1 MKKLSLFLIPLI
13 LVCLGFSVSCVS
25 RQFEVTESYAE
36 TLYRTE
42 SHTEILN
49 ESQKYIKPDWERYV
63 SMYFS
68 GLEWGEEGAES
79 YFDGYRIN
87 ASENISSKVKLI
99 LAENPQASKWG
110 IMIID
115 LTGLGPIPDFP
126 LAPVL
131 ENKLINGKLGY
142 QLGSAQQR
150 WIDNLNAI
158 TMNPVRCLSFVRSD
172 EFYDQDIEVN
182 LGGAD
187 EFVIITC
194 VPRGII
200 SPPTV
205 IKKVQLISYEEKI
218 VEEQIPYRVTKE
230 RTVTKTEKVPFW
242 EVIFSK

>member
-1 MKKLSLFLIPLI
+1 M
-13 LVCLGFSVSCVS
+13 
-25 RQFEVTESYAE
+25 
-36 TLYRTE
+36 YRTK
-42 SHTEILN
+42 SHTEILS

-79 YFDGYRIN
+79 YFDGYKIN

-99 LAENPQASKWG
+99 LAENPQSSKWG

-126 LAPVL
+126 LSDVL

-142 QLGSAQQR
+142 EMSAGQQR
-150 WIDNLNAI
+150 WFDNLNSI
-158 TMNPVRCLSFVRSD
+158 TMDPARCLCFVRSD
-172 EFYDQDIEVN
+172 EFYDEDIEVD
-182 LGGAD
+182 LGGAE
-187 EFVIITC
+187 EFAIITC
-194 VPRGII
+194 TPMKDFT
-200 SPPTV
+200 SAPPV

-242 EVIFSK
+242 EELFSK